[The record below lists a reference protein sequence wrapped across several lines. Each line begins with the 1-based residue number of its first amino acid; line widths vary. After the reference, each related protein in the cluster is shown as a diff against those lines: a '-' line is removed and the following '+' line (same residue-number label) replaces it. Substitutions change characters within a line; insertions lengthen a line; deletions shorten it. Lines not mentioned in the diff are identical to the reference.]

1 MKTTLTL
8 FFFLIVSFTCNAK
21 ELSGISLKETFTYD
35 TTTLQLQG
43 AGIRDKFFMD
53 LYIASF
59 YTLKPYQDTTA
70 LLNADEPMA
79 LSLHILSSLITSEK
93 MEEATREGFI
103 NATGGNTAALQK
115 EIEMFI
121 AIFKEPIS
129 LNDRYDFLYLPSK
142 GVLISKNGLLKSTIE
157 GLAFKKA
164 LFGIW
169 LGDKPAQESLKK
181 NLLGKQ

>member
-1 MKTTLTL
+1 MKTILTL
-8 FFFLIVSFTCNAK
+8 FFFLIASFTCNAK
-21 ELSGISLKETFTYD
+21 EVSGISIKELFTYD

-43 AGIRDKFFMD
+43 TGIRDKFFMD

-59 YTLKPYQDTTA
+59 YTLKPHQDATP
-70 LLNADEPMA
+70 LLSADEPMA

-93 MEEATREGFI
+93 MEEATREGFL

-115 EIEMFI
+115 QIETFI

-129 LNDRYDFLYLPSK
+129 LNDRYDFFYFPSK
-142 GVLISKNGLLKSTIE
+142 GVLIFKNSLLKSTID
-157 GLAFKKA
+157 GLEFKKA

-181 NLLGKQ
+181 NLLGK

>member
-1 MKTTLTL
+1 
-8 FFFLIVSFTCNAK
+8 
-21 ELSGISLKETFTYD
+21 
-35 TTTLQLQG
+35 
-43 AGIRDKFFMD
+43 MD

-129 LNDRYDFLYLPSK
+129 LNDRYDFLYLHSN
-142 GVLISKNGLLKSTIE
+142 GVLISKNGFLAVTFFDNFFSNVTWYFIIMIEFHRIRSTT
-157 GLAFKKA
+157 LC
-164 LFGIW
+164 L
-169 LGDKPAQESLKK
+169 
-181 NLLGKQ
+181 